1 MNKPPPPS
9 PHSRHQQALQLKA
22 LYEDGATVRELAAR
36 SGLSHG
42 TVLNRLAEAGTTMRT
57 PAQPRRRARARQ
69 ATARRRLAAE
79 LRARYDQGATVRELA
94 SPGRSARTV
103 RRLLAEAGTPMRSP
117 AHSHRMRSAAE
128 RQQLMEALRER
139 YERGAPVI
147 DLAAEAGRFPS
158 TIYRLLRE
166 ARTRSGPQHQL
177 RTEDP
182 S

>member
-1 MNKPPPPS
+1 MNKPPPLS
-9 PHSRHQQALQLKA
+9 PRARHQQAQQFKA
-22 LYEDGATVRELAAR
+22 LYEAGATVRELAAR

-57 PAQPRRRARARQ
+57 PAQTRRRTRAEQ
-69 ATARRRLAAE
+69 AAARRRLAAE
-79 LRARYDQGATVRELA
+79 LRASYNAGATVRELA
-94 SPGRSARTV
+94 IPGRSARTV
-103 RRLLAEAGTPMRSP
+103 RRLLAEAGTPMRTP
-117 AHSHRMRSAAE
+117 GQTRRLRSAAE
-128 RQQLMEALRER
+128 RQRLIDALRER
-139 YERGAPVI
+139 YEHGTPVIALARGA
-147 DLAAEAGRFPS
+147 RRSPS